1 MTIHLSITA
10 AEEAPDSAPFI
21 LRGPFSK
28 SIGTAGILGY
38 DAIELHVANPSRL
51 DADAIGQELEATG
64 IRISTLGTGL
74 CYAQEGLSLTSPDK
88 QARQKAVERIKAHI
102 CFARNFGSSVIIGLI
117 RGKISEC
124 ESENTYFS
132 RLRDSLADCLEAAE
146 TSDVP
151 LVLESVNSHEAD
163 ALTSAEETL
172 AFMDRMGFRRLL
184 LLLDTYHMDLTGEPW
199 AATFALAGKRLGH
212 VHLADRNRL
221 SPGSAGID
229 FAEVI
234 RNLYAIG
241 YQGSL
246 AMECKPLPTPL
257 QAAKDAL
264 AHMNAVLHRNGVR

>member
-1 MTIHLSITA
+1 MQLSITA
-10 AEEAPDSAPFI
+10 AEEAPDSSPFV

-28 SIGTAGILGY
+28 SIRTAGNLGY
-38 DAIELHVANPSRL
+38 DAIELHVADPSRL
-51 DADAIGQELEATG
+51 DASALGQELNRAG
-64 IRISTLGTGL
+64 VRISTLGTGL
-74 CYAQEGLSLTSPDK
+74 CYVQDGMSLTSPDE
-88 QARQKAVERIKAHI
+88 QVRQQAVERTKAHVH
-102 CFARNFGSSVIIGLI
+102 FARHFGSSVIIGLI

-124 ESENTYFS
+124 ESKSTYFS

-146 TSDVP
+146 ASDVP
-151 LVLESVNSHEAD
+151 LVLESVNPLEAD

-172 AFMDRMGFRRLL
+172 TFIDTMGSRRLL
-184 LLLDTYHMDLTGEPW
+184 LHLDTYHMDLTGEPW
-199 AATFALAGKRLGH
+199 EATFALAGKRLGH

-234 RNLYAIG
+234 RYLHTIG

-246 AMECKPLPTPL
+246 AMECKQLPNPL

-264 AHMNAVLHRNGVR
+264 AHVKGILQMSE